1 MFPYLPD
8 NWLVQKLWED
18 FLTVHKLFSADP
30 LVVTAE
36 HIRSFEVQSIAF
48 VDSFV
53 YLYPAK
59 HVTPYMRCMMFHV
72 AEFMVLHGSILP
84 LTQQGLEK
92 YNNIMTKDYFRPT
105 SHLIGVSNVCFK
117 YFKRETELNILR
129 AMMQRGRSSMK

>member
-1 MFPYLPD
+1 MFSNINLVNVFPNLPD

-36 HIRSFEVQSIAF
+36 YIRSFEVQSKAF

-72 AEFMVLHGSILP
+72 AKFMVLNGSILP

-92 YNNIMTKDYFRPT
+92 YKNIMTKDYSGPHHI
-105 SHLIGVSNVCFK
+105 SLG
-117 YFKRETELNILR
+117 
-129 AMMQRGRSSMK
+129 

>member
-1 MFPYLPD
+1 MFSNINLVNVFPDLPD

-36 HIRSFEVQSIAF
+36 HIRSFEVQSKAF

-59 HVTPYMRCMMFHV
+59 HVTPYMHCMMFHV
-72 AEFMVLHGSILP
+72 AEFMALHGSILP
-84 LTQQGLEK
+84 LTLQGLEK

-105 SHLIGVSNVCFK
+105 SHLIGVSNV
-117 YFKRETELNILR
+117 
-129 AMMQRGRSSMK
+129 